1 MAAAPPEPPE
11 PYVTA
16 EETLHQAQLL
26 LSQARYWDAIQV
38 LEAAVPQMEPR
49 RHQHR
54 GRILLARAYAKN
66 PNWVRRAEETLQN
79 VVREDPVNVD
89 AHYELG
95 VLYKAGGL
103 AARAQA
109 MFRRVVELRPDH
121 REAAAELG
129 PGDGPGGGGLLKRLF
144 GRGKAS

>member
-1 MAAAPPEPPE
+1 M
-11 PYVTA
+11 
-16 EETLHQAQLL
+16 
-26 LSQARYWDAIQV
+26 
-38 LEAAVPQMEPR
+38 LEAALPQMEPR

-66 PNWVRRAEETLQN
+66 PNWVRRAEETLQD
-79 VVREDPVNVD
+79 VLREDPQHVD

-95 VLYKAGGL
+95 LLYKAQGL

-109 MFRRVVELRPDH
+109 MFRRVIELQPDH
-121 REAAAELG
+121 RDAAAELAA
-129 PGDGPGGGGLLKRLF
+129 DGSTGGGLLKRLF